1 MCGNSTLQMTMANG
15 RHGQA
20 GRITGTSRSWMSAGL
35 EACDIEE
42 TEHRTRVRK
51 ERQLQ
56 DSICAGDSH
65 IDHLNRSAV
74 EGGADDHRHPTA
86 ETRGGTECRRTA
98 KLRAIHARAARAA
111 AAGAERCVCELH
123 ACFLAAGGGICLINQ
138 NYRAYWVGRYNFSC
152 FIMFTCMSARY
163 LRLSEKFHTQR
174 RDQYFP
180 NNRDV

>member
-1 MCGNSTLQMTMANG
+1 MRLLVCSLAIFSNTCMCGNSTLQMTMANG

-86 ETRGGTECRRTA
+86 ETRGGTECRRG
-98 KLRAIHARAARAA
+98 LRSELAARRPRTRGARRGGGSRAMRRSMRAA
-111 AAGAERCVCELH
+111 CVLFGSWRRH
-123 ACFLAAGGGICLINQ
+123 LFNKSKLQGVL
-138 NYRAYWVGRYNFSC
+138 GR
-152 FIMFTCMSARY
+152 
-163 LRLSEKFHTQR
+163 
-174 RDQYFP
+174 
-180 NNRDV
+180 

>member
-86 ETRGGTECRRTA
+86 ETRGGTECRRG
-98 KLRAIHARAARAA
+98 LRSELAARHPRTR
-111 AAGAERCVCELH
+111 GARRG
-123 ACFLAAGGGICLINQ
+123 FLAAGGGICLINQ